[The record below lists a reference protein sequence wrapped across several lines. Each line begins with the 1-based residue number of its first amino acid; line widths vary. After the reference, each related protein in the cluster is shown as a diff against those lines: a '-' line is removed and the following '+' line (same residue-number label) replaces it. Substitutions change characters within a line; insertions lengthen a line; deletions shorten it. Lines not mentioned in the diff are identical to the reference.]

1 MKSYASV
8 PVKTKLGKSQRL
20 IMFNV
25 CRKLIQTNPLLA
37 ETLPEKNKKPPLPS
51 VNRVDSLNSSG
62 IQPAV
67 ISDLKPSATYDQEH
81 TCKGLF

>member
-8 PVKTKLGKSQRL
+8 PAVKAKLGKSVNTEQCS
-20 IMFNV
+20 MYTKTNTQYS
-25 CRKLIQTNPLLA
+25 KLFLKKQ
-37 ETLPEKNKKPPLPS
+37 KPPLPS

-67 ISDLKPSATYDQEH
+67 ISDLKSSATCDQEH
-81 TCKGLF
+81 TCKGL